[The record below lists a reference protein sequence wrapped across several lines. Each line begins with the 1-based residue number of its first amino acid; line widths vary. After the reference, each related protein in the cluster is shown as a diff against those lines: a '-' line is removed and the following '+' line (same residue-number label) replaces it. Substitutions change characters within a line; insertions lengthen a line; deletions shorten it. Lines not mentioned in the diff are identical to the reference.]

1 MYLPPTKLRF
11 VMFCRLCRLGLI
23 GVGFTGKSMTEVPAA
38 QRRGQKLPKL
48 MRFLVGTAS
57 YHNSS
62 RGPWSHD
69 VPMCCLGQGIFIVI
83 DTLHANW
90 WVSKGRPSR
99 LSCFSKDIPISLR
112 VIPSL
117 HRRRSKTFSKNMTST
132 TTASSN
138 MMWLGNICQKFTIG
152 IVSKPIWW

>member
-1 MYLPPTKLRF
+1 MNLSIYLSMYLPPTKLRF

-83 DTLHANW
+83 DTLHAN
-90 WVSKGRPSR
+90 
-99 LSCFSKDIPISLR
+99 
-112 VIPSL
+112 
-117 HRRRSKTFSKNMTST
+117 
-132 TTASSN
+132 
-138 MMWLGNICQKFTIG
+138 
-152 IVSKPIWW
+152 